1 MGYILHLTSSPQKN
15 TPKPFQLAHAINNMF
30 YIFSFYITMLVK
42 SVNNNNAMFGLQKQ
56 YRYNSKPNHPA
67 KKPAITQNC
76 RLAFIGFN

>member
-1 MGYILHLTSSPQKN
+1 
-15 TPKPFQLAHAINNMF
+15 MF